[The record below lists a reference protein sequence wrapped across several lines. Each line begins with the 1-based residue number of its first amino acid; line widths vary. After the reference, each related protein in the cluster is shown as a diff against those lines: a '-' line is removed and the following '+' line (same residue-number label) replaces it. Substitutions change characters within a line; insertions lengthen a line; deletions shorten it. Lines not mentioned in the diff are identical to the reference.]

1 MSVLVFDSSISA
13 LTVDT
18 EQTHSAVGSQLLCQ
32 GRAEVLAFPGRTEGS
47 ALRGC
52 LSTGLCG
59 SGWQARAAALWH
71 RVPWRGERQSMQG
84 RMQDKRDENK
94 CVGRIE
100 AKDLWA
106 ARRNNYK
113 EDVWSNG
120 TDTAS
125 ERCFIGSV
133 LDDLVAKERL
143 RKECRRDLV
152 HPDRGLDQQPGGW
165 ISEVLWNKTS
175 RIQ

>member
-1 MSVLVFDSSISA
+1 
-13 LTVDT
+13 
-18 EQTHSAVGSQLLCQ
+18 
-32 GRAEVLAFPGRTEGS
+32 
-47 ALRGC
+47 
-52 LSTGLCG
+52 
-59 SGWQARAAALWH
+59 
-71 RVPWRGERQSMQG
+71 MQG

-125 ERCFIGSV
+125 ERCVIGSV